1 MISTRLSLLA
11 LVVLSAGCAE
21 KKEPPARATPK
32 PLAPLEPVRPD
43 AGQELVLEDDPLFKV
58 VPLKPLGPKPP
69 GGATVVQ
76 LDGDRALVD
85 GKPVTDIAAL
95 KGPVLLVPVGDTY
108 LVQVSALLAALDDAG
123 TETWFKHPD
132 LELAYPVKLRDE
144 PTFQKWLEEP
154 VPGKLRVIHRADGFE
169 LQTNM
174 GKLHGGDPNG
184 PTVPL
189 RGGQMDLSTLQKG
202 YQTLQ
207 ARFTSAPDYCLMP
220 SFGMELAQ
228 TVRAMAANY
237 LSDDE
242 AFFPGTCL
250 VYPRPPARDA
260 GH

>member
-1 MISTRLSLLA
+1 MRSSHLLA
-11 LVVLSAGCAE
+11 AALALAALACAE
-21 KKEPPARATPK
+21 KKAPPARATPQ

-43 AGQELVLEDDPLFKV
+43 AGAQAAVEDDPLFKV
-58 VPLKPLGPKPP
+58 VPLKPHGPRPP
-69 GGATVVQ
+69 EDGAFVS
-76 LDGDRALVD
+76 LDGDRVLLN
-85 GKPVTDIAAL
+85 GQPVPDVTKL
-95 KGPVLLVPVGDTY
+95 QPPVVLVPVGDTY
-108 LVQVSALLAALDDAG
+108 LVQVAPTLAALDDAG
-123 TETWFKHPD
+123 LETWLKHPD
-132 LELAYPVKLRDE
+132 LEIAFPVKLRDE
-144 PTFQKWLEEP
+144 AAFQAWLAEA

-207 ARFTSAPDYCLMP
+207 ARFTSAPDYCVMP

-228 TVRAMAANY
+228 TARALAANY
-237 LSDDE
+237 LDDDD

-250 VYPRPPARDA
+250 VYPRPPKDA